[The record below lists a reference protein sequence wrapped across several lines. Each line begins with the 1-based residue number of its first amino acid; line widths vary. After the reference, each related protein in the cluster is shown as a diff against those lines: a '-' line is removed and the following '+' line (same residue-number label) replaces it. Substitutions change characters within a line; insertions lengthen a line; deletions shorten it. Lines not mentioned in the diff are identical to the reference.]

1 MNARDAL
8 QKLVDAFG
16 LDDLSG
22 FTPEQAKAIHDARN
36 VLAVPD
42 HLNRDLCRRI
52 KARLDAQHSPK
63 GVKRDRAAM
72 ELVMGAG
79 IALEVTGD
87 PRLQHWLIV
96 CTMVA
101 SRGTE
106 IVNSVAEG
114 KGF

>member
-1 MNARDAL
+1 MTPCRDVL
-8 QKLVDAFG
+8 QQMVDAFG

-22 FTPEQAKAIHDARN
+22 FTSEQTKAIHDARN
-36 VLAVPD
+36 ILAVPD
-42 HLNRDLCRRI
+42 YLNRDLCRRI

-87 PRLQHWLIV
+87 PRLEHWLIL
-96 CTMVA
+96 CAMVA

-106 IVNSVAEG
+106 IVDKVATGEL
-114 KGF
+114 